1 MLNITN
7 HQDMQIKTTMSY
19 HLTSVRMAII
29 KRQQII
35 RTGENVEK
43 KEPLST
49 TGGNVIWCSH
59 YAPMHSDNFMKVPQ
73 GFKNWTTMQCN
84 NFTSEYFSRKKK
96 H

>member
-35 RTGENVEK
+35 KTGENVEK

-49 TGGNVIWCSH
+49 TGGNVI
-59 YAPMHSDNFMKVPQ
+59 
-73 GFKNWTTMQCN
+73 
-84 NFTSEYFSRKKK
+84 
-96 H
+96 